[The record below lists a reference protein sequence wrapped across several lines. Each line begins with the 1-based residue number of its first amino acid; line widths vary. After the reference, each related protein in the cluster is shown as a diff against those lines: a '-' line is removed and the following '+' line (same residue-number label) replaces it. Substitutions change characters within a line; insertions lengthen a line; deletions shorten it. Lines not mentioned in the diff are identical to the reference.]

1 MNRDIHSQAEQLNK
15 KHRRKRTWYKIL
27 SVPICL
33 VVFVTT
39 YALILPAITIE
50 STPDTYCGIAEH
62 VHTDDCYELPG
73 TPAHKEIQCT
83 AGADLGQGE
92 YIIHK
97 HDSFCFDD
105 SGELLCAL
113 AEQDEHVHTDACYD
127 GDSLICGLVTGIVHQ
142 HTADCV
148 ISVPATE
155 PQGLVCTVEEHKHT
169 EACFMNPEGE
179 ASSGETGGDV
189 PTDVAQ
195 GGNVP
200 GDAVQSTG
208 AANGDTPEDDAAV
221 NSTPA
226 RAPAA
231 SGLIT
236 DVTLTI
242 NDNVSASGCYE
253 AAVTD
258 GAAALEGKNVRYL
271 WYKSTDGG
279 ATYTAVEA
287 KNFTAGGNTVSN
299 ISGEHG
305 EKLFLALDGGTVSD
319 TLPSVTYKAVLKVN
333 GTEYNS
339 VSAVRTNTTYQASV
353 LNGSFETPD
362 LTNCHFQEF
371 VPEGTAGL
379 FWKTTGENTEG
390 NQPVYGGSTTAA
402 NDKKHYI
409 EIVDTSE
416 GSHKTDAANFHN
428 QGSATN
434 GKQYAEINA
443 GAVGALYQTIATIP
457 GTTMYWSVDHSGR
470 NGTDTM
476 AVVMMPE
483 SRAKS
488 ITTQAQLQQVLN
500 NPSKYGAT
508 VESDLSAP
516 QGVWT
521 THSGQYTIPE
531 GQYETRFFF
540 MAVST
545 YNNENYIGNHIDN
558 VWFSQQIPPASSEA
572 PYFTLTKHVVGPLTE
587 DDLRLLSGKLTFTV
601 QRSTNSSFTDPE
613 TVKTYT
619 ATNLGSWTP
628 NEDGSWTLSARISMK
643 DQELGNYYRIKES
656 GAELDGFNLT
666 VTDTNAAVLLQSTTD
681 TSFTFTNT
689 YADAGR
695 ALTLKK
701 IVSAPD
707 TTGSFT
713 FTVSYTD
720 AGGKPQTVSVT
731 LKNGESTTITGILK
745 GVQVTVTETTTD
757 GYTVI
762 MKDPSTGTVLAGSSS
777 YTFTMNDDTA
787 MDIYNTSIVALP
799 ETGGIGRG
807 IFLYA
812 GIGLMLTA
820 VITGCL
826 LRRKYGKEGD

>member
-1 MNRDIHSQAEQLNK
+1 MNMDIHSQAEELNK

-39 YALILPAITIE
+39 YALILPAITME

-148 ISVPATE
+148 VSVPATE
-155 PQGLVCTVEEHKHT
+155 PQGLVCTLEEHKHT
-169 EACFMNPEGE
+169 EACFINPEGE
-179 ASSGETGGDV
+179 ASS
-189 PTDVAQ
+189 
-195 GGNVP
+195 
-200 GDAVQSTG
+200 
-208 AANGDTPEDDAAV
+208 GDTPEDDAAV

-231 SGLIT
+231 SGPIK

-242 NDNVSASGCYE
+242 NDNVSTSGCYE

-258 GAAALEGKNVRYL
+258 GAAALEGKNVQYL

-279 ATYTAVEA
+279 ATYTAVTA
-287 KNFTAGGNTVSN
+287 KNFTAGGKTVSN
-299 ISGEHG
+299 ISGDHG

-319 TLPSVTYKAVLKVN
+319 TLPSVTYKAVLMVD
-333 GTEYNS
+333 GTVYDS
-339 VSAVRTNTTYQASV
+339 VSAELTNTTYQASV
-353 LNGSFETPD
+353 LNGSFEAPD
-362 LTNCHFQEF
+362 LTECHFQEF
-371 VPEGTAGL
+371 VPEETTGL
-379 FWKTTGENTEG
+379 FWKTTASNEEG
-390 NQPVYGGSTTAA
+390 GQPTYPNGSTQKS
-402 NDKKHYI
+402 DGKHYI
-409 EIVDTSE
+409 EIIDT
-416 GSHKTDAANFHN
+416 GTLAHKKDAAHYHK
-428 QGSATN
+428 QDTPTN

-443 GAVGALYQTIATIP
+443 GAAGALYQTIATIP

-483 SRAKS
+483 SSAKD
-488 ITTQAQLQQVLN
+488 ITTQDQLRQVLN
-500 NPSKYGAT
+500 NPSSYGAT
-508 VESDLSAP
+508 VASNLSAQ

-558 VWFSQQIPPASSEA
+558 VWFSQQIPPASSEK
-572 PYFTLTKHVVGPLTE
+572 PYFTLTKHVVGLTE
-587 DDLRLLSGKLTFTV
+587 DDLQLLSGKLTFTV
-601 QRSTNSSFTDPE
+601 QKSNNSSFTNPE
-613 TVKTYT
+613 TVMTYT

-628 NEDGSWTLSARISMK
+628 NGDGSWTLSARISMK
-643 DQELGNYYRIKES
+643 DQAPGYYYRIEES

-666 VTDTNAAVLLQSTTD
+666 ATDTNAAVLLQSTTVAG
-681 TSFTFTNT
+681 FTFTNT
-689 YADAGR
+689 YADTGR
-695 ALTLKK
+695 ALKITK
-701 IVSAPD
+701 IVNAPD

-720 AGGKPQTVSVT
+720 AGGKTQTQSVT
-731 LKNGESTTITGILK
+731 LKNSQSNTITGIPR
-745 GVQVTVTETTTD
+745 GAQVTVTETTTD

-762 MKDPSTGTVLAGSSS
+762 MRDHSTGTVLAGSSS
-777 YTFTMNDDTA
+777 YTFTMKDDTA
-787 MDIYNTSIVALP
+787 VDIYNTSTVALP

>member
-1 MNRDIHSQAEQLNK
+1 MNMDIHSQAEELNK

-39 YALILPAITIE
+39 YALILPAITME

-127 GDSLICGLVTGIVHQ
+127 GDTLICGLVTGIVHQ

-155 PQGLVCTVEEHKHT
+155 PQGLVCTMEEHKHT

-179 ASSGETGGDV
+179 AS
-189 PTDVAQ
+189 
-195 GGNVP
+195 
-200 GDAVQSTG
+200 
-208 AANGDTPEDDAAV
+208 NGDTPEDDAAV

-231 SGLIT
+231 SGPIT

-242 NDNVSASGCYE
+242 NDNVSTSGCYE
-253 AAVTD
+253 AAVD
-258 GAAALEGKNVRYL
+258 GGGAAALEGKNVQYL
-271 WYKSTDGG
+271 WYKSTDDG
-279 ATYTAVEA
+279 ANYTAVTA
-287 KNFTAGGNTVSN
+287 KNFTAGGKTVSN
-299 ISGEHG
+299 ISGDHG

-319 TLPSVTYKAVLKVN
+319 TLPSVTYKAVLMVD
-333 GTEYNS
+333 GTEYDS
-339 VSAVRTNTTYQASV
+339 VWAERTNTTYQASV
-353 LNGSFETPD
+353 LNGSFEAPD
-362 LTNCHFQEF
+362 LTNYYFQEF

-379 FWKTTGENTEG
+379 FWKTTASNEEG
-390 NQPVYGGSTTAA
+390 GQFTYPTGSTQQ
-402 NDKKHYI
+402 NDGEHYI
-409 EIVDTSE
+409 EIIDTGTPKHQS
-416 GSHKTDAANFHN
+416 DAAYHHK
-428 QGSATN
+428 QGTATN
-434 GKQYAEINA
+434 GTQYAEINA
-443 GAVGALYQTIATIP
+443 GAAGALYQTIATIP

-470 NGTDTM
+470 DGTDTM

-483 SRAKS
+483 SNAES
-488 ITTQAQLQQVLN
+488 ITTQEQLRQVLE
-500 NPSKYGAT
+500 NPDKYGAT
-508 VESDLSAP
+508 VASDLSADK
-516 QGVWT
+516 GVWI

-531 GQYETRFFF
+531 GQYETRFF

-545 YNNENYIGNHIDN
+545 YNDRNYIGNHIDN

-572 PYFTLTKHVVGPLTE
+572 PNFTLTKHVVGLTE
-587 DDLRLLSGKLTFTV
+587 DDLQLLSGKLTFTV
-601 QRSTNSSFTDPE
+601 QKSADGSFTDPE
-613 TVKTYT
+613 TVMTYT

-628 NEDGSWTLSARISMK
+628 NGDGSWTLSARISMK
-643 DQELGNYYRIKES
+643 DQAPGYYYRIEES
-656 GAELDGFNLT
+656 YAELHGFKLT
-666 VTDTNAAVLLQSTTD
+666 ATDTNDAVQLQSTTVAA
-681 TSFTFTNT
+681 FTFTNT
-689 YADAGR
+689 YADTGR
-695 ALTLKK
+695 ALKLTK
-701 IVSAPD
+701 IVNAPD

-720 AGGKPQTVSVT
+720 AGGNLQKSVI
-731 LKNGESTTITGILK
+731 LKNDESTTITGIPR
-745 GVQVTVTETTTD
+745 GASVTVTETTTD

-787 MDIYNTSIVALP
+787 VDIYNTSTVALP

-812 GIGLMLTA
+812 GIALMLTA

>member
-1 MNRDIHSQAEQLNK
+1 MNMDIHSQAEELNK

-39 YALILPAITIE
+39 YALILPAITME

-127 GDSLICGLVTGIVHQ
+127 GDTLICGLVTGIVHQ

-155 PQGLVCTVEEHKHT
+155 PQGLVCTMEEHKHT

-179 ASSGETGGDV
+179 AS
-189 PTDVAQ
+189 
-195 GGNVP
+195 
-200 GDAVQSTG
+200 
-208 AANGDTPEDDAAV
+208 NGDTPEDDAAV

-231 SGLIT
+231 SGPIT

-242 NDNVSASGCYE
+242 NDNVSTSGCYE
-253 AAVTD
+253 AAVD
-258 GAAALEGKNVRYL
+258 GGGAAALEGKNVQYL
-271 WYKSTDGG
+271 WYKSTDDG
-279 ATYTAVEA
+279 ANYTAVTA
-287 KNFTAGGNTVSN
+287 KNFTAGGKTVSN
-299 ISGEHG
+299 ISGDHG

-319 TLPSVTYKAVLKVN
+319 TLPSVTYKAVLMVD
-333 GTEYNS
+333 GTEYYS
-339 VSAVRTNTTYQASV
+339 VWAERTNTTYQASV
-353 LNGSFETPD
+353 LNGSFEAPD
-362 LTNCHFQEF
+362 LTNYYFQEF

-379 FWKTTGENTEG
+379 FWKTTASNEEG
-390 NQPVYGGSTTAA
+390 GQFTYPTGSTQQ
-402 NDKKHYI
+402 NDGEHYI
-409 EIVDTSE
+409 EIIDTGTPKHQS
-416 GSHKTDAANFHN
+416 DAAYHHK
-428 QGSATN
+428 QGTATN
-434 GKQYAEINA
+434 GTQYAEINA
-443 GAVGALYQTIATIP
+443 GAAGALYQTIATIP

-470 NGTDTM
+470 DGTDTM

-483 SRAKS
+483 SNAES
-488 ITTQAQLQQVLN
+488 ITTQEQLRQVLE
-500 NPSKYGAT
+500 NPDKYGAT
-508 VESDLSAP
+508 VASDLSADK
-516 QGVWT
+516 GVWI

-545 YNNENYIGNHIDN
+545 YNDRNYIGNHIDN

-572 PYFTLTKHVVGPLTE
+572 PNFTLTKHVVGLTE
-587 DDLRLLSGKLTFTV
+587 DDLQLLSGKLTFTV
-601 QRSTNSSFTDPE
+601 QKSADGSFTDPE
-613 TVKTYT
+613 TVMTYT

-628 NEDGSWTLSARISMK
+628 NGDGSWTLSARISMK
-643 DQELGNYYRIKES
+643 DQAPGYYYRIEES
-656 GAELDGFNLT
+656 YAELHGFKLT
-666 VTDTNAAVLLQSTTD
+666 ATDTNDAVQLQSTTVAA
-681 TSFTFTNT
+681 FTFTNT
-689 YADAGR
+689 YADTGR
-695 ALTLKK
+695 ALKLTK
-701 IVSAPD
+701 IVNAPD

-720 AGGKPQTVSVT
+720 AGGNLQKSVI
-731 LKNGESTTITGILK
+731 LKNDESTTITGIPR
-745 GVQVTVTETTTD
+745 GASVTVTETTTD

-787 MDIYNTSIVALP
+787 VDIYNTSTVALP

-812 GIGLMLTA
+812 GIALMLTA

>member
-1 MNRDIHSQAEQLNK
+1 MNMDIHSQAEELNK

-39 YALILPAITIE
+39 YALILPAITME

-83 AGADLGQGE
+83 AGANLGQGE

-127 GDSLICGLVTGIVHQ
+127 GDTLICGLVTGIVHQ

-148 ISVPATE
+148 ISVPATA
-155 PQGLVCTVEEHKHT
+155 PQGLVCTMEEHKHT
-169 EACFMNPEGE
+169 EACFINPEGE
-179 ASSGETGGDV
+179 AS
-189 PTDVAQ
+189 
-195 GGNVP
+195 
-200 GDAVQSTG
+200 
-208 AANGDTPEDDAAV
+208 NGDTPEDDAAV

-231 SGLIT
+231 SGPIT
-236 DVTLTI
+236 DVTLKI
-242 NDNVSASGCYE
+242 NDNVSTSGCYE
-253 AAVTD
+253 AAVD
-258 GAAALEGKNVRYL
+258 GGGAAALEGKNVQYL

-279 ATYTAVEA
+279 ANYTAVTA
-287 KNFTAGGNTVSN
+287 KNFTAGGKTVSN
-299 ISGEHG
+299 ISGDHG

-319 TLPSVTYKAVLKVN
+319 TLPSVTYKAVLMVD
-333 GTEYNS
+333 GTVYDS
-339 VSAVRTNTTYQASV
+339 VSAERTNTTYQASV
-353 LNGSFETPD
+353 LNGSFEAPD
-362 LTNCHFQEF
+362 LTNYYFQEF

-379 FWKTTGENTEG
+379 FWKTTALNTEG
-390 NQPVYGGSTTAA
+390 DQFKYPDGKTGQ
-402 NDKKHYI
+402 NDGERYI
-409 EIVDTSE
+409 EIIDTGTPE
-416 GSHKTDAANFHN
+416 HKDKAAFHHK
-428 QGSATN
+428 QDTPTN
-434 GKQYAEINA
+434 GTQYAEINA
-443 GAVGALYQTIATIP
+443 GAAGALYQTIATIP

-470 NGTDTM
+470 DGTDTM

-483 SRAKS
+483 SRAKD
-488 ITTQAQLQQVLN
+488 ITTQAELRKVLDDPGN
-500 NPSKYGAT
+500 FGAT
-508 VESDLSAP
+508 VASNLSAP
-516 QGVWT
+516 QGEWI

-545 YNNENYIGNHIDN
+545 YNDRNYIGNHIDN

-572 PYFTLTKHVVGPLTE
+572 PNFTLTKHVVGLTE
-587 DDLRLLSGKLTFTV
+587 DDLQLLSGKLTFTV
-601 QRSTNSSFTDPE
+601 QKSADGSFTDPE
-613 TVKTYT
+613 TVMTYT

-628 NEDGSWTLSARISMK
+628 NGDGSWTLSARISMK
-643 DQELGNYYRIKES
+643 DQAPGYYYRIEES
-656 GAELDGFNLT
+656 YAELHGFKLT
-666 VTDTNAAVLLQSTTD
+666 ATDTNDAVQLQSTTVAA
-681 TSFTFTNT
+681 FTFTNT
-689 YADAGR
+689 YADTGR
-695 ALTLKK
+695 ALKLTK
-701 IVSAPD
+701 IVNAPD

-720 AGGKPQTVSVT
+720 AGGNLQKSVI
-731 LKNGESTTITGILK
+731 LKNDESTTITGIPR
-745 GVQVTVTETTTD
+745 GASVTVTETTTD

-787 MDIYNTSIVALP
+787 VDIYNTSTVALP

-812 GIGLMLTA
+812 GIALMLTA

>member
-1 MNRDIHSQAEQLNK
+1 MNMDIHSQAEELNK

-39 YALILPAITIE
+39 YALILPAITME

-127 GDSLICGLVTGIVHQ
+127 GDTLICGLVTGIVHQ

-155 PQGLVCTVEEHKHT
+155 PQGLVCTMEEHKHT

-179 ASSGETGGDV
+179 AS
-189 PTDVAQ
+189 
-195 GGNVP
+195 
-200 GDAVQSTG
+200 
-208 AANGDTPEDDAAV
+208 NGDTPEDDAAV

-231 SGLIT
+231 SGPIT

-242 NDNVSASGCYE
+242 NDNVSTSGCYE
-253 AAVTD
+253 AAVD
-258 GAAALEGKNVRYL
+258 GGGAAALEGKNVQYL
-271 WYKSTDGG
+271 WYKSTDDV
-279 ATYTAVEA
+279 ANYTAVTA
-287 KNFTAGGNTVSN
+287 KNFTAGGKTVSN
-299 ISGEHG
+299 ISGDHG

-319 TLPSVTYKAVLKVN
+319 TLPSVTYKAVLMVD
-333 GTEYNS
+333 GTEYDS
-339 VSAVRTNTTYQASV
+339 VWAERTNTTYQASV
-353 LNGSFETPD
+353 LNGSFEAPD
-362 LTNCHFQEF
+362 LTNYYFQEF

-379 FWKTTGENTEG
+379 FWKTTASNEEG
-390 NQPVYGGSTTAA
+390 GQFTYPTGSTQQ
-402 NDKKHYI
+402 NDGEHYI
-409 EIVDTSE
+409 EIIDTGTPKHQS
-416 GSHKTDAANFHN
+416 DAAYHHK
-428 QGSATN
+428 QGTATN
-434 GKQYAEINA
+434 GTQYAEINA
-443 GAVGALYQTIATIP
+443 GAAGALYQTIATIP

-470 NGTDTM
+470 DGTDTM

-483 SRAKS
+483 SNAES
-488 ITTQAQLQQVLN
+488 ITTQEQLRQVLE
-500 NPSKYGAT
+500 NPDKYGAT
-508 VESDLSAP
+508 VASDLSADK
-516 QGVWT
+516 GVWI

-545 YNNENYIGNHIDN
+545 YNDRNYIGNHIDN

-572 PYFTLTKHVVGPLTE
+572 PNFTLTKHVVGLTE
-587 DDLRLLSGKLTFTV
+587 DDLQLLSGKLTFTV
-601 QRSTNSSFTDPE
+601 QKSADGSFTDPE
-613 TVKTYT
+613 TVMTYT

-628 NEDGSWTLSARISMK
+628 NGDGSWTLSARISMK
-643 DQELGNYYRIKES
+643 DQAPGYYYRIEES
-656 GAELDGFNLT
+656 YAELHGFKLT
-666 VTDTNAAVLLQSTTD
+666 ATDTNDAVQLQSTTVAA
-681 TSFTFTNT
+681 FTFTNT
-689 YADAGR
+689 YADTGR
-695 ALTLKK
+695 ALKLTK
-701 IVSAPD
+701 IVNAPD

-720 AGGKPQTVSVT
+720 AGGNLQKSVI
-731 LKNGESTTITGILK
+731 LKNDESTTITGIPR
-745 GVQVTVTETTTD
+745 GASVTVTETTTD

-787 MDIYNTSIVALP
+787 VDIYNTSTVALP

-812 GIGLMLTA
+812 GIALMLTA

>member
-1 MNRDIHSQAEQLNK
+1 MNRDIHSQVEQLNK

-39 YALILPAITIE
+39 YALILPAITME

-62 VHTDDCYELPG
+62 VHTDDCYEFPG

-105 SGELLCAL
+105 NGELLCTL

-127 GDSLICGLVTGIVHQ
+127 GDRLICGLVTGIVHQ

-148 ISVPATE
+148 VSVPATE
-155 PQGLVCTVEEHKHT
+155 PQGLVCTMEEHKHT
-169 EACFMNPEGE
+169 EACFINPEGE
-179 ASSGETGGDV
+179 AS
-189 PTDVAQ
+189 
-195 GGNVP
+195 
-200 GDAVQSTG
+200 
-208 AANGDTPEDDAAV
+208 NGDTPEDDAAV

-242 NDNVSASGCYE
+242 NDNVSTSGCYE
-253 AAVTD
+253 AVVTGGD
-258 GAAALEGKNVRYL
+258 AALEGKNVQYL
-271 WYKSTDGG
+271 WYKSTDDG
-279 ATYTAVEA
+279 ATYTAVKT
-287 KNFTAGGNTVSN
+287 KNFTAGGKTVSN
-299 ISGEHG
+299 IGGDHG

-319 TLPSVTYKAVLKVN
+319 TLPSVTYKAVLMVD
-333 GTEYNS
+333 GTKYDS

-353 LNGSFETPD
+353 LNGSFEAPD

-371 VPEGTAGL
+371 VPERTAGL
-379 FWKTTGENTEG
+379 FWKTTASNEEDGQPTYPTGYTKQNDGE
-390 NQPVYGGSTTAA
+390 
-402 NDKKHYI
+402 HYI
-409 EIVDTSE
+409 EIIDTGTSQ
-416 GSHKTDAANFHN
+416 HKSDAAFHHK
-428 QGSATN
+428 QDTPTN

-443 GAVGALYQTIATIP
+443 GAAGALYQTIATIP

-470 NGTDTM
+470 DGTDTM

-483 SRAKS
+483 STAKS
-488 ITTQAQLQQVLN
+488 ITTQAELQKVLDD
-500 NPSKYGAT
+500 PDHYGAT
-508 VESDLSAP
+508 VASDLSA
-516 QGVWT
+516 QKGVWI

-545 YNNENYIGNHIDN
+545 YNDKNYIGNHIDN
-558 VWFSQQIPPASSEA
+558 VWFSQQIPPASSEK
-572 PYFTLTKHVVGPLTE
+572 PYFTLTKRVVGPLTE
-587 DDLRLLSGKLTFTV
+587 DDLQLLSGKLTFTV
-601 QRSTNSSFTDPE
+601 QKSNNSSFTNPK
-613 TVKTYT
+613 TVMTYT
-619 ATNLGSWTP
+619 ATSLGSWTR
-628 NEDGSWTLSARISMK
+628 NDDGSWTLSARISMK
-643 DQELGNYYRIKES
+643 DQELGYYYRIKES
-656 GAELDGFNLT
+656 NAELHGFNLT
-666 VTDTNAAVLLQSTTD
+666 ATDTNDAVLLQSTTAAD
-681 TSFTFTNT
+681 FTFTNT

-701 IVSAPD
+701 IVRAPN

-720 AGGKPQTVSVT
+720 AGGKPQTQSVT
-731 LKNGESTTITGILK
+731 LKNGESTTITGIPR
-745 GVQVTVTETTTD
+745 GAQVTVTETTTD

-777 YTFTMNDDTA
+777 YTFTMKDDTA
-787 MDIYNTSIVALP
+787 MDIYNTSTVALP

>member
-1 MNRDIHSQAEQLNK
+1 MNRDIHSQVEQLNK

-39 YALILPAITIE
+39 YALILPAITME

-62 VHTDDCYELPG
+62 VHTDDCYEFPG

-105 SGELLCAL
+105 NGELLCAL

-127 GDSLICGLVTGIVHQ
+127 GNSLICGLVTGIVHQ

-155 PQGLVCTVEEHKHT
+155 PQGLVCTMEEHKHT

-179 ASSGETGGDV
+179 AS
-189 PTDVAQ
+189 
-195 GGNVP
+195 
-200 GDAVQSTG
+200 
-208 AANGDTPEDDAAV
+208 NGDTPEDDAAV

-231 SGLIT
+231 SGSIT

-242 NDNVSASGCYE
+242 KDNVSTSGCYE
-253 AAVTD
+253 AAVTGGD
-258 GAAALEGKNVRYL
+258 AALEGKNVQYQ

-279 ATYTAVEA
+279 KAYTAVEA
-287 KNFTAGGNTVSN
+287 KNFTVGGNTMSN
-299 ISGEHG
+299 ISGDHG

-319 TLPSVTYKAVLKVN
+319 TLPSVTYKAVLKVD
-333 GTEYNS
+333 GTEYDS
-339 VSAVRTNTTYQASV
+339 VSAVCTNTTYQASV
-353 LNGSFETPD
+353 LNGSFEAPD
-362 LTNCHFQEF
+362 LTNYPYQEF

-379 FWKTTGENTEG
+379 FWKTTASNKEG
-390 NQPVYGGSTTAA
+390 NMPTYPTGKTQE
-402 NDKKHYI
+402 NDGKHYI
-409 EIVDTSE
+409 EIIDT
-416 GSHKTDAANFHN
+416 GTHQDQAIWYHK
-428 QGSATN
+428 QGTATN

-443 GAVGALYQTIATIP
+443 GAAGALYQTIATIP

-470 NGTDTM
+470 DGTDTM

-488 ITTQAQLQQVLN
+488 ITTQDQLQQVLN
-500 NPSKYGAT
+500 DPSNYGAT
-508 VESDLSAP
+508 VVSNLSAEK
-516 QGVWT
+516 GVWI

-545 YNNENYIGNHIDN
+545 YNDKNYVGNHIDN
-558 VWFSQQIPPASSEA
+558 VWFSQQIPPASSEK

-587 DDLRLLSGKLTFTV
+587 DDLQLLSGKLTFKV
-601 QRSTNSSFTDPE
+601 QKSAIRSFTNPE
-613 TVKTYT
+613 TVETYT
-619 ATNLGSWTP
+619 ATNLGSWTH
-628 NEDGSWTLSARISMK
+628 NDDGSWTLSAHISMK
-643 DQELGNYYRIKES
+643 DQETGVYYKIVES

-666 VTDTNAAVLLQSTTD
+666 ATGTNDAVLLQSTTVAG
-681 TSFTFTNT
+681 FTFTNT
-689 YADAGR
+689 YTDTGR
-695 ALTLKK
+695 DLTLKK
-701 IVSAPD
+701 IVNAPD
-707 TTGSFT
+707 TKGSFT

-720 AGGKPQTVSVT
+720 AGGKPQTQSVT
-731 LKNGESTTITGILK
+731 LKNGESTTITGIPR
-745 GVQVTVTETTTD
+745 GAQVTVTETTTD

-787 MDIYNTSIVALP
+787 VDIYNTSIVALP

>member
-1 MNRDIHSQAEQLNK
+1 MNMDIHSQAEELNK

-39 YALILPAITIE
+39 YALILPAITME

-127 GDSLICGLVTGIVHQ
+127 GDTLICGLVTGIVHQ

-155 PQGLVCTVEEHKHT
+155 PQGLVCTMEEHKHT

-179 ASSGETGGDV
+179 AS
-189 PTDVAQ
+189 
-195 GGNVP
+195 
-200 GDAVQSTG
+200 
-208 AANGDTPEDDAAV
+208 NGDKPEDDAAV

-231 SGLIT
+231 SGPIT

-242 NDNVSASGCYE
+242 NDNVSTSGCYE
-253 AAVTD
+253 AAVD
-258 GAAALEGKNVRYL
+258 GGGAAALEGKNVQYL
-271 WYKSTDGG
+271 WYKSTDDG
-279 ATYTAVEA
+279 ANYTAVTA
-287 KNFTAGGNTVSN
+287 KNFTAGGKTVSN
-299 ISGEHG
+299 ISGDHG

-319 TLPSVTYKAVLKVN
+319 TLPSVTYKAVLMVD
-333 GTEYNS
+333 GTEYDS
-339 VSAVRTNTTYQASV
+339 VWAERTNTTYQASV
-353 LNGSFETPD
+353 LNGSFEAPD
-362 LTNCHFQEF
+362 LTNYYFQEF

-379 FWKTTGENTEG
+379 FWKTTASNEEG
-390 NQPVYGGSTTAA
+390 GQFTYPTGSTQQ
-402 NDKKHYI
+402 NDGEHYI
-409 EIVDTSE
+409 EIIDTGTPKHQS
-416 GSHKTDAANFHN
+416 DAAYHHK
-428 QGSATN
+428 QGTATN
-434 GKQYAEINA
+434 GTQYAEINA
-443 GAVGALYQTIATIP
+443 GAAGALYQTIATIP

-470 NGTDTM
+470 DGTDTM

-483 SRAKS
+483 SNAES
-488 ITTQAQLQQVLN
+488 ITTQEQLRQVLE
-500 NPSKYGAT
+500 NPDKYGAT
-508 VESDLSAP
+508 VASDLSADK
-516 QGVWT
+516 GVWI

-545 YNNENYIGNHIDN
+545 YNDRNYIGNHIDN

-572 PYFTLTKHVVGPLTE
+572 PNFTLTKHVVGLTE
-587 DDLRLLSGKLTFTV
+587 DDLQLLSGKLTFTV
-601 QRSTNSSFTDPE
+601 QKSADGSFTDPE
-613 TVKTYT
+613 TVMTYT

-628 NEDGSWTLSARISMK
+628 NGDGSWTLSARISMK
-643 DQELGNYYRIKES
+643 DQAPGYYYRIEES
-656 GAELDGFNLT
+656 YAELHGFKLT
-666 VTDTNAAVLLQSTTD
+666 ATDTNDAVQLQSTTVAA
-681 TSFTFTNT
+681 FTFTNT
-689 YADAGR
+689 YADTGR
-695 ALTLKK
+695 ALKLTK
-701 IVSAPD
+701 IVNAPD

-720 AGGKPQTVSVT
+720 AGGNLQKSVI
-731 LKNGESTTITGILK
+731 LKNDESTTITGIPR
-745 GVQVTVTETTTD
+745 GASVTVTETTTD

-787 MDIYNTSIVALP
+787 VDIYNTSTVALP

-812 GIGLMLTA
+812 GIALMLTA

>member
-1 MNRDIHSQAEQLNK
+1 M
-15 KHRRKRTWYKIL
+15 
-27 SVPICL
+27 
-33 VVFVTT
+33 VFVTT
-39 YALILPAITIE
+39 YALILPAITME

-127 GDSLICGLVTGIVHQ
+127 GDTLICGLVTGIVHQ

-155 PQGLVCTVEEHKHT
+155 PQGLVCTMEEHKHT

-179 ASSGETGGDV
+179 AS
-189 PTDVAQ
+189 
-195 GGNVP
+195 
-200 GDAVQSTG
+200 
-208 AANGDTPEDDAAV
+208 NGDTPEDDAAV

-231 SGLIT
+231 SGPIT

-242 NDNVSASGCYE
+242 NDNVSTSGCYE
-253 AAVTD
+253 AAVD
-258 GAAALEGKNVRYL
+258 GGGAAALEGKNVQYL
-271 WYKSTDGG
+271 WYKSTDDG
-279 ATYTAVEA
+279 ANYTAVTA
-287 KNFTAGGNTVSN
+287 KNFTAGGKTVSN
-299 ISGEHG
+299 ISGDHG

-319 TLPSVTYKAVLKVN
+319 TLPSVTYKAVLMVD
-333 GTEYNS
+333 GTEYDS
-339 VSAVRTNTTYQASV
+339 VWAERTNTTYQASV
-353 LNGSFETPD
+353 LNGSFEAPD
-362 LTNCHFQEF
+362 LTNYYFQEF

-379 FWKTTGENTEG
+379 FWKTTASNEEG
-390 NQPVYGGSTTAA
+390 GQFTYPTGSTQQ
-402 NDKKHYI
+402 NDGEHYI
-409 EIVDTSE
+409 EIIDTGTPKHQS
-416 GSHKTDAANFHN
+416 DAAYHHK
-428 QGSATN
+428 QGTATN
-434 GKQYAEINA
+434 GTQYAEINA
-443 GAVGALYQTIATIP
+443 GAAGALYQTIATIP

-470 NGTDTM
+470 DGTDTM

-483 SRAKS
+483 SNAES
-488 ITTQAQLQQVLN
+488 ITTQEQLRQVLE
-500 NPSKYGAT
+500 NPDKYGAT
-508 VESDLSAP
+508 VASDLSADK
-516 QGVWT
+516 GVWI

-545 YNNENYIGNHIDN
+545 YNDRNYIGNHIDN

-572 PYFTLTKHVVGPLTE
+572 PNFTLTKHVVGLTE
-587 DDLRLLSGKLTFTV
+587 DDLQLLSGKLTFTV
-601 QRSTNSSFTDPE
+601 QKSADGSFTDPE
-613 TVKTYT
+613 TVMTYT

-628 NEDGSWTLSARISMK
+628 NGDGSWTLSARISMK
-643 DQELGNYYRIKES
+643 DQAPGYYYRIEES
-656 GAELDGFNLT
+656 YAELHGFKLT
-666 VTDTNAAVLLQSTTD
+666 ATDTNDAVQLQSTTVAA
-681 TSFTFTNT
+681 FTFTNT
-689 YADAGR
+689 YADTGR
-695 ALTLKK
+695 ALKLTK
-701 IVSAPD
+701 IVNAPD

-720 AGGKPQTVSVT
+720 AGGNLQKSVI
-731 LKNGESTTITGILK
+731 LKNDESTTITGIPR
-745 GVQVTVTETTTD
+745 GASVTVTETTTD

-787 MDIYNTSIVALP
+787 VDIYNTSTVALP

-812 GIGLMLTA
+812 GIALMLTA

>member
-1 MNRDIHSQAEQLNK
+1 MNMDIHSQAEELNK

-39 YALILPAITIE
+39 YALILPAITME

-127 GDSLICGLVTGIVHQ
+127 GDTLICGLVTGIVHQ

-155 PQGLVCTVEEHKHT
+155 PQGLVCTMEEHKHT

-179 ASSGETGGDV
+179 AS
-189 PTDVAQ
+189 
-195 GGNVP
+195 
-200 GDAVQSTG
+200 
-208 AANGDTPEDDAAV
+208 NGDTPEDDAAV

-231 SGLIT
+231 SGPIT

-242 NDNVSASGCYE
+242 NDNVSTSGCYE
-253 AAVTD
+253 AAVD
-258 GAAALEGKNVRYL
+258 GGGAAALEGKNVQYL
-271 WYKSTDGG
+271 WYKSTDDG
-279 ATYTAVEA
+279 ANYTAVTA
-287 KNFTAGGNTVSN
+287 KNFTAGGKTVSN
-299 ISGEHG
+299 ISGDHG

-319 TLPSVTYKAVLKVN
+319 TLPSVTYKAVLMVD
-333 GTEYNS
+333 GTEYDS
-339 VSAVRTNTTYQASV
+339 VWAERTNTTYQASV
-353 LNGSFETPD
+353 LNGSFEAPD
-362 LTNCHFQEF
+362 LTNYYFQEF

-379 FWKTTGENTEG
+379 FWKTTASNEEG
-390 NQPVYGGSTTAA
+390 GQFTYPTGSTQQ
-402 NDKKHYI
+402 NDGEHYI
-409 EIVDTSE
+409 EIIDTGTPKHQS
-416 GSHKTDAANFHN
+416 DAAYHHK
-428 QGSATN
+428 QGTATN
-434 GKQYAEINA
+434 GTQYAEINA
-443 GAVGALYQTIATIP
+443 GAAGALYQTIATIP

-470 NGTDTM
+470 DGTDTM

-483 SRAKS
+483 SNAES
-488 ITTQAQLQQVLN
+488 ITTQEQLRQVLE
-500 NPSKYGAT
+500 NPDKYGAT
-508 VESDLSAP
+508 VASDLSADK
-516 QGVWT
+516 GVWI

-545 YNNENYIGNHIDN
+545 YNDRNYIGNHIDN

-572 PYFTLTKHVVGPLTE
+572 PNFTLTKHVVGLTE
-587 DDLRLLSGKLTFTV
+587 DDLQLLSGKLTFTV
-601 QRSTNSSFTDPE
+601 QKSADGSFTDPE
-613 TVKTYT
+613 TVMTYT

-628 NEDGSWTLSARISMK
+628 NGDGSWTLSARISMK
-643 DQELGNYYRIKES
+643 DQAPGYYYRIEES
-656 GAELDGFNLT
+656 YAELHGFKLT
-666 VTDTNAAVLLQSTTD
+666 ATDTNDAVQLQSTTVAA
-681 TSFTFTNT
+681 FTFTNT
-689 YADAGR
+689 YADTGR
-695 ALTLKK
+695 ALKLTK
-701 IVSAPD
+701 IVNTPD

-720 AGGKPQTVSVT
+720 AGGNLQKSVI
-731 LKNGESTTITGILK
+731 LKNDESTTITGIPR
-745 GVQVTVTETTTD
+745 GASVTVTETTTD

-787 MDIYNTSIVALP
+787 VDIYNTSTVALP

-812 GIGLMLTA
+812 GIALMLTA

>member
-1 MNRDIHSQAEQLNK
+1 MNMDIHSQAEELNK

-39 YALILPAITIE
+39 YALILPAITME

-127 GDSLICGLVTGIVHQ
+127 GDTLICGLVTGIVHQ

-155 PQGLVCTVEEHKHT
+155 PQGLVCTMEEHKHT

-179 ASSGETGGDV
+179 AS
-189 PTDVAQ
+189 
-195 GGNVP
+195 
-200 GDAVQSTG
+200 
-208 AANGDTPEDDAAV
+208 NGDTPEDDAAV

-231 SGLIT
+231 SGPIT

-242 NDNVSASGCYE
+242 NDNVSTSGCYE
-253 AAVTD
+253 AAVD
-258 GAAALEGKNVRYL
+258 GGGAAALEGKNVQYL
-271 WYKSTDGG
+271 WYKSTDDG
-279 ATYTAVEA
+279 ANYTAVTA
-287 KNFTAGGNTVSN
+287 KNFTAGGKTVSN
-299 ISGEHG
+299 ISGDHG

-319 TLPSVTYKAVLKVN
+319 TLPSVTYKAVLMVD
-333 GTEYNS
+333 GTEYDS
-339 VSAVRTNTTYQASV
+339 VWAERTNTTYQASV
-353 LNGSFETPD
+353 LNGSFEAPD
-362 LTNCHFQEF
+362 LTNYYFQEF

-379 FWKTTGENTEG
+379 FWKTTASNEEG
-390 NQPVYGGSTTAA
+390 GQFTYPTGSTQQ
-402 NDKKHYI
+402 NDGEHYI
-409 EIVDTSE
+409 EIIETGTPKHQS
-416 GSHKTDAANFHN
+416 DAAYHHK
-428 QGSATN
+428 QGTATN
-434 GKQYAEINA
+434 GTQYAEINA
-443 GAVGALYQTIATIP
+443 GAAGALYQTIATIP

-470 NGTDTM
+470 DGTDTM

-483 SRAKS
+483 SNAES
-488 ITTQAQLQQVLN
+488 ITTQEQLRQVLE
-500 NPSKYGAT
+500 NPDKYGAT
-508 VESDLSAP
+508 VASDLSADK
-516 QGVWT
+516 GVWI

-545 YNNENYIGNHIDN
+545 YNDRNYIGNHIDN

-572 PYFTLTKHVVGPLTE
+572 PNFTLTKHVVGLTE
-587 DDLRLLSGKLTFTV
+587 DDLQLLSGKLTFTV
-601 QRSTNSSFTDPE
+601 QKSADGSFTDPE
-613 TVKTYT
+613 TVMTYT

-628 NEDGSWTLSARISMK
+628 NGDGSWTLSARISMK
-643 DQELGNYYRIKES
+643 DQAPGYYYRIEES
-656 GAELDGFNLT
+656 YAELHGFKLT
-666 VTDTNAAVLLQSTTD
+666 ATDTNDAVQLQSTTVAA
-681 TSFTFTNT
+681 FTFTNT
-689 YADAGR
+689 YADTGR
-695 ALTLKK
+695 ALKLTK
-701 IVSAPD
+701 IVNAPD

-720 AGGKPQTVSVT
+720 AGGNLQKSVI
-731 LKNGESTTITGILK
+731 LKNDESTTITGIPR
-745 GVQVTVTETTTD
+745 GASVTVTETTTD

-787 MDIYNTSIVALP
+787 VDIYNTSTVALP

-812 GIGLMLTA
+812 GIALMLTA

>member
-1 MNRDIHSQAEQLNK
+1 MNMDIHSQAEELNK

-39 YALILPAITIE
+39 YALILPAITME

-127 GDSLICGLVTGIVHQ
+127 GDTLICGLVTGIVHQ

-155 PQGLVCTVEEHKHT
+155 PQGLVCTMEEHKHT

-179 ASSGETGGDV
+179 AS
-189 PTDVAQ
+189 
-195 GGNVP
+195 
-200 GDAVQSTG
+200 
-208 AANGDTPEDDAAV
+208 NGDTPEDDAAV

-231 SGLIT
+231 SGPIT

-242 NDNVSASGCYE
+242 NDNVSTSGCYE
-253 AAVTD
+253 A
-258 GAAALEGKNVRYL
+258 GAAALEGKNVQYL
-271 WYKSTDGG
+271 WYKSTDDG
-279 ATYTAVEA
+279 ANYTAVTA
-287 KNFTAGGNTVSN
+287 KNFTAGGKTVSN
-299 ISGEHG
+299 ISGDHG

-319 TLPSVTYKAVLKVN
+319 TLPSVTYKAVLMVD
-333 GTEYNS
+333 GTEYDS
-339 VSAVRTNTTYQASV
+339 VWAERTNTTYQASV
-353 LNGSFETPD
+353 LNGSFEAPD
-362 LTNCHFQEF
+362 LTNYYFQEF

-379 FWKTTGENTEG
+379 FWKTTASNEEG
-390 NQPVYGGSTTAA
+390 GQFTYPTGSTQQ
-402 NDKKHYI
+402 NDGEHYI
-409 EIVDTSE
+409 EIIDTGTPKHQS
-416 GSHKTDAANFHN
+416 DAAYHHK
-428 QGSATN
+428 QGTATN
-434 GKQYAEINA
+434 GTQYAEINA
-443 GAVGALYQTIATIP
+443 GAAGALYQTIATIP

-470 NGTDTM
+470 DGTDTM

-483 SRAKS
+483 SNAES
-488 ITTQAQLQQVLN
+488 ITTQEQLRQVLE
-500 NPSKYGAT
+500 NPDKYGAT
-508 VESDLSAP
+508 VASDLSADK
-516 QGVWT
+516 GVWI

-545 YNNENYIGNHIDN
+545 YNDRNYIGNHIDN

-572 PYFTLTKHVVGPLTE
+572 PNFTLTKHVVGLTE
-587 DDLRLLSGKLTFTV
+587 DDLQLLSGKLTFTV
-601 QRSTNSSFTDPE
+601 QKSADGSFTDPE
-613 TVKTYT
+613 TVMTYT

-628 NEDGSWTLSARISMK
+628 NGDGSWTLSARISMK
-643 DQELGNYYRIKES
+643 DQAPGYYYRIEES
-656 GAELDGFNLT
+656 YAELHGFKLT
-666 VTDTNAAVLLQSTTD
+666 ATDTNDAVQLQSTTVAA
-681 TSFTFTNT
+681 FTFTNT
-689 YADAGR
+689 YADTGR
-695 ALTLKK
+695 ALKLTK
-701 IVSAPD
+701 IVNAPD

-720 AGGKPQTVSVT
+720 AGGNLQKSVI
-731 LKNGESTTITGILK
+731 LKNDESTTITGIPR
-745 GVQVTVTETTTD
+745 GASVTVTETTTD

-787 MDIYNTSIVALP
+787 VDIYNTSTVALP

-812 GIGLMLTA
+812 GIALMLTA

>member
-1 MNRDIHSQAEQLNK
+1 MNMDIHSQAEELNK

-39 YALILPAITIE
+39 YALILPAITME

-127 GDSLICGLVTGIVHQ
+127 GDTLICGLVTGIVHQ

-155 PQGLVCTVEEHKHT
+155 PQGLVCTMEEHKHT

-179 ASSGETGGDV
+179 AS
-189 PTDVAQ
+189 
-195 GGNVP
+195 
-200 GDAVQSTG
+200 
-208 AANGDTPEDDAAV
+208 NGDTPEDDAAV

-231 SGLIT
+231 SGPIT

-242 NDNVSASGCYE
+242 NDNVSTSGCYE
-253 AAVTD
+253 AAVD
-258 GAAALEGKNVRYL
+258 GGGAAALEGKNVQYL
-271 WYKSTDGG
+271 WYKSTDDG
-279 ATYTAVEA
+279 ANYTAVTA
-287 KNFTAGGNTVSN
+287 KNFTAGGKTVSN
-299 ISGEHG
+299 ISGDHG

-319 TLPSVTYKAVLKVN
+319 TLPSVTYKAVLMVD
-333 GTEYNS
+333 GTEYDS
-339 VSAVRTNTTYQASV
+339 VWAERTNTTYQASV
-353 LNGSFETPD
+353 LNGSFEAPD
-362 LTNCHFQEF
+362 LTNYYFQEF

-379 FWKTTGENTEG
+379 FWKTTASNEEG
-390 NQPVYGGSTTAA
+390 GQFTYPTGSTQQ
-402 NDKKHYI
+402 NDGEHYI
-409 EIVDTSE
+409 EIIDTGTPKHQS
-416 GSHKTDAANFHN
+416 DAAYHHK
-428 QGSATN
+428 QGTATN
-434 GKQYAEINA
+434 GTQYAEINA
-443 GAVGALYQTIATIP
+443 GAAGALYQTIATIP

-470 NGTDTM
+470 DGTDTM

-483 SRAKS
+483 SNAES
-488 ITTQAQLQQVLN
+488 ITTQEQLRQVLE
-500 NPSKYGAT
+500 NPDKYGAT
-508 VESDLSAP
+508 VASDLSADK
-516 QGVWT
+516 GVWI

-545 YNNENYIGNHIDN
+545 YNDRNYIGNQIDN

-572 PYFTLTKHVVGPLTE
+572 PNFTLTKHVVGLTE
-587 DDLRLLSGKLTFTV
+587 DDLQLLSGKLTFTV
-601 QRSTNSSFTDPE
+601 QKSADGSFTDPE
-613 TVKTYT
+613 TVMTYT

-628 NEDGSWTLSARISMK
+628 NGDGSWTLSARISMK
-643 DQELGNYYRIKES
+643 DQAPGYYYRIEES
-656 GAELDGFNLT
+656 YAELHGFKLT
-666 VTDTNAAVLLQSTTD
+666 ATDTNDAVQLQSTTVAA
-681 TSFTFTNT
+681 FTFTNT
-689 YADAGR
+689 YADTGR
-695 ALTLKK
+695 ALKLTK
-701 IVSAPD
+701 IVNAPD

-720 AGGKPQTVSVT
+720 AGGNLQKSVI
-731 LKNGESTTITGILK
+731 LKNDESTTITGIPR
-745 GVQVTVTETTTD
+745 GASVTVTETTTD

-787 MDIYNTSIVALP
+787 VDIYNTSTVALP

-812 GIGLMLTA
+812 GIALMLTA

>member
-1 MNRDIHSQAEQLNK
+1 MNMDIHSQAEELNK

-39 YALILPAITIE
+39 YALILPAITME

-127 GDSLICGLVTGIVHQ
+127 GDTLICGLVTGIVHQ

-155 PQGLVCTVEEHKHT
+155 PQGLVCTMEEHKHT

-179 ASSGETGGDV
+179 AS
-189 PTDVAQ
+189 
-195 GGNVP
+195 
-200 GDAVQSTG
+200 
-208 AANGDTPEDDAAV
+208 NGDTPEDDAAV

-231 SGLIT
+231 SGPIT

-242 NDNVSASGCYE
+242 NDNVSTSGCYE
-253 AAVTD
+253 AAVD
-258 GAAALEGKNVRYL
+258 GGGAAALEGKNVQYL
-271 WYKSTDGG
+271 WYKSTDDG
-279 ATYTAVEA
+279 ANYTAVTA
-287 KNFTAGGNTVSN
+287 KNFTAGGKTVSN
-299 ISGEHG
+299 ISGDHG

-319 TLPSVTYKAVLKVN
+319 TLPSVTYKAVLMVD
-333 GTEYNS
+333 GTEYDS
-339 VSAVRTNTTYQASV
+339 VWAERTNTTYQASV
-353 LNGSFETPD
+353 LNGSFEAPD
-362 LTNCHFQEF
+362 LTNYYFQEF

-379 FWKTTGENTEG
+379 FWKTTASNEEG
-390 NQPVYGGSTTAA
+390 GQFTYPTGSTQQ
-402 NDKKHYI
+402 NDGEHYI
-409 EIVDTSE
+409 EIIDTGTPKHQS
-416 GSHKTDAANFHN
+416 DAAYHHK
-428 QGSATN
+428 QGTATN
-434 GKQYAEINA
+434 GTQYAEINA
-443 GAVGALYQTIATIP
+443 GAAGALCQTIATIP

-470 NGTDTM
+470 DGTDTM

-483 SRAKS
+483 SNAES
-488 ITTQAQLQQVLN
+488 ITTQEQLRQVLE
-500 NPSKYGAT
+500 NPDKYGAT
-508 VESDLSAP
+508 VASDLSADK
-516 QGVWT
+516 GVWI

-545 YNNENYIGNHIDN
+545 YNDRNYIGNHIDN

-572 PYFTLTKHVVGPLTE
+572 PNFTLTKHVVGLTE
-587 DDLRLLSGKLTFTV
+587 DDLQLLSGKLTFTV
-601 QRSTNSSFTDPE
+601 QKSADGSFTDPE
-613 TVKTYT
+613 TVMTYT

-628 NEDGSWTLSARISMK
+628 NGDGSWTLSARISMK
-643 DQELGNYYRIKES
+643 DQAPGYYYRIEES
-656 GAELDGFNLT
+656 YAELHGFKLT
-666 VTDTNAAVLLQSTTD
+666 ATDTNDAVQLQSTTVAA
-681 TSFTFTNT
+681 FTFTNT
-689 YADAGR
+689 YADTGR
-695 ALTLKK
+695 ALKLTK
-701 IVSAPD
+701 IVNAPD

-720 AGGKPQTVSVT
+720 AGGNLQKSVI
-731 LKNGESTTITGILK
+731 LKNDESTTITGIPR
-745 GVQVTVTETTTD
+745 GASVTVTETTTD

-787 MDIYNTSIVALP
+787 VDIYNTSTVALP

-812 GIGLMLTA
+812 GIALMLTA

>member
-1 MNRDIHSQAEQLNK
+1 MNRDIHSQVEQLNK

-39 YALILPAITIE
+39 YALILPAITME

-62 VHTDDCYELPG
+62 VHTDDCYEFPG
-73 TPAHKEIQCT
+73 TPAHKEILCT

-148 ISVPATE
+148 VSVPATE
-155 PQGLVCTVEEHKHT
+155 PQGLVCTMEEHKHT

-179 ASSGETGGDV
+179 AS
-189 PTDVAQ
+189 
-195 GGNVP
+195 
-200 GDAVQSTG
+200 
-208 AANGDTPEDDAAV
+208 NGDTPEDDAAV

-231 SGLIT
+231 SGLIK

-253 AAVTD
+253 AAVTG
-258 GAAALEGKNVRYL
+258 GAAALEGKNVQYQ

-279 ATYTAVEA
+279 KAYTAVEA
-287 KNFTAGGNTVSN
+287 KNFTVGGNTVSN
-299 ISGEHG
+299 ISGDHG

-319 TLPSVTYKAVLKVN
+319 TLPSVTYKAVLKVD
-333 GTEYNS
+333 GTEYDS
-339 VSAVRTNTTYQASV
+339 VSAVCTNTTYQASV
-353 LNGSFETPD
+353 LNGSFEAPD
-362 LTNCHFQEF
+362 LTNYPYQEF

-379 FWKTTGENTEG
+379 FWKTTASNEENGMPTY
-390 NQPVYGGSTTAA
+390 PTGSTQQ
-402 NDKKHYI
+402 NDGKHYI
-409 EIVDTSE
+409 EIIDT
-416 GSHKTDAANFHN
+416 GTPDHKDQAVGYHK
-428 QGSATN
+428 QGTATN

-443 GAVGALYQTIATIP
+443 GAAGALYQTIATIP
-457 GTTMYWSVDHSGR
+457 GTTMYWSVDHCGR
-470 NGTDTM
+470 DGPDTM

-483 SRAKS
+483 SIAKS
-488 ITTQAQLQQVLN
+488 ITTQEQLRKVLN
-500 NPSKYGAT
+500 DPSSYGAT
-508 VESDLSAP
+508 VASDLSAP
-516 QGVWT
+516 QSVWT

-545 YNNENYIGNHIDN
+545 YNNKDYIGNHIDN

-572 PYFTLTKHVVGPLTE
+572 PYFTLTKHVVGLTE
-587 DDLRLLSGKLTFTV
+587 DDLQLLSGKLTFTV
-601 QRSTNSSFTDPE
+601 QKSNNSSFTNPE

-619 ATNLGSWTP
+619 ATNLGSWTR
-628 NEDGSWTLSARISMK
+628 NDDGSWTLSARISMK
-643 DQELGNYYRIKES
+643 DQERGNYYRIKES

-666 VTDTNAAVLLQSTTD
+666 ATDTNAAVQLQSTTAAD
-681 TSFTFTNT
+681 FTFTNT

-701 IVSAPD
+701 IVNAPD
-707 TTGSFT
+707 TTGSFA

-720 AGGKPQTVSVT
+720 AGGTPQTQSVT
-731 LKNGESTTITGILK
+731 LKNGESTTITGIPR
-745 GVQVTVTETTTD
+745 GAQVTVTETTTD

-807 IFLYA
+807 VFLYA